1 MQRTGEDNDYYTISV
16 RIVFMLIG
24 SPAYNFCRI
33 LCFEISAKRGKA
45 YTLTFV
51 REAVAV
57 TDIPT
62 TLIELIKQRRR
73 WLNGAFFALLYYI
86 MKFWKLLERSD
97 HSFGR
102 RIALSIQYMYYLS
115 LIFFNWFGVALLYLS
130 FVMIVTFAVQ
140 PIRSDFLR

>member
-1 MQRTGEDNDYYTISV
+1 MTCGWLCIWR
-16 RIVFMLIG
+16 
-24 SPAYNFCRI
+24 RI

-51 REAVAV
+51 RQAVAI

-62 TLIELIKQRRR
+62 TLVELTKQRRR

-86 MKFWKLLERSD
+86 SKFWNLLGRSG
-97 HSFGR
+97 HSTGR
-102 RIALSIQYMYYLS
+102 RTALIIQFVYYLS

-140 PIRSDFLR
+140 PIGNDFIR